1 MRSLWLLCRVLQKKN
16 HDAGNAQSISHKEEM
31 LLGISHKGEMKE
43 KGLPDSKL
51 FFHKKKKSAGKAE
64 TKLQDWQL
72 RSAGRKG
79 RYLT

>member
-1 MRSLWLLCRVLQKKN
+1 LQKKN

-51 FFHKKKKSAGKAE
+51 FFHKKRNQPVRQKQNYETGNCEAREERAG
-64 TKLQDWQL
+64 T
-72 RSAGRKG
+72 
-79 RYLT
+79 

>member
-43 KGLPDSKL
+43 KGFAGQQTL
-51 FFHKKKKSAGKAE
+51 FSQKKKPAGLAKKRMTATAAVSYRE
-64 TKLQDWQL
+64 E
-72 RSAGRKG
+72 RAG
-79 RYLT
+79 T